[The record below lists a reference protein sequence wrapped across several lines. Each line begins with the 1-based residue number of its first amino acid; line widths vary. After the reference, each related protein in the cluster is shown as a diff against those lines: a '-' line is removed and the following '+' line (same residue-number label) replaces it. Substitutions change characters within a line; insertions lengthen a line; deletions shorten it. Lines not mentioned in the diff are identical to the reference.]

1 MISGMGLSRED
12 VYIGNIMNW
21 RPRTEHSYGNRQPNP
36 QEMDFCFP
44 YLKAQVSIVRP
55 KIVVALGNT
64 AIQAMLGHDR
74 SKAVGKIH
82 GNWHEFEGIPMM
94 PTFHPASILHNESKR
109 AKRRVWEDLLKV
121 MERLEMPISE
131 KQRGFFL

>member
-1 MISGMGLSRED
+1 
-12 VYIGNIMNW
+12 
-21 RPRTEHSYGNRQPNP
+21 
-36 QEMDFCFP
+36 MDFCFP

-82 GNWHEFEGIPMM
+82 GDWHEFEGIPMM

>member
-1 MISGMGLSRED
+1 MGLSREG

-21 RPRTEHSYGNRQPNP
+21 RPRTESGYGNRQPSP

-55 KIVVALGNT
+55 KIVIALGNT

-74 SKAVGKIH
+74 STAVGKIH

-94 PTFHPASILHNESKR
+94 PTFHPASILHNDSKR

-131 KQRGFFL
+131 KQQGFFL